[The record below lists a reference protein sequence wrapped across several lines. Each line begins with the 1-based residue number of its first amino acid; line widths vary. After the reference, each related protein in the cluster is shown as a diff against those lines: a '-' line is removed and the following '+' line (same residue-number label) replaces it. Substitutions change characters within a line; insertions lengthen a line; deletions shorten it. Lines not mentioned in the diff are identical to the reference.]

1 MAAPTVY
8 QGGSTQITVPVG
20 TERAFVDN
28 GYAANTWLS
37 IDQIAGLSTQ
47 AAQVYNTSA
56 ITASGTLTAA
66 NISGGSDQ
74 TVLAFTGT
82 FSAPGAIT
90 LPLATALIAALGP
103 TQSVG
108 STYNLRI
115 INTATSQTLTVT
127 TNTGWTV
134 NGTTTIATATWRD
147 FIVTI
152 TSATTATIQDIAGA
166 STIV

>member
-1 MAAPTVY
+1 MAAPTIY
-8 QGGSTQITVPVG
+8 QGGAQQITAPVG

-28 GYAANTWLS
+28 GYASNSWLS
-37 IDQIAGLSTQ
+37 IDQIAGLSTV

-66 NISGGSDQ
+66 NISGGNDA
-74 TVLAFTGT
+74 VYLGFTGT
-82 FSAPGAIT
+82 FGAGGAIT
-90 LPLATALIAALGP
+90 LPTAAALIAALGA

-108 STYNLRI
+108 SSYILRI
-115 INTATSQTLTVT
+115 LNIATTQILTVT

-134 NGTTTIATATWRD
+134 SGTATIATTTWRD

-152 TSATTATIQDIAGA
+152 NSATTATIQNVGGGN
-166 STIV
+166 IV